1 VTVIMEFHE
10 LAETLDKVSRTTK
23 RTEKINIV
31 SNFLRELEISEV
43 RDAALFLSG
52 RVFPENEELT
62 LNISWNGVLSALHH
76 VIDFQDS
83 DLEKLYQGD
92 AGEAIAALMQ
102 SNVYIQQSIL
112 FHEPLTIASVSKSF
126 NKIARATGKGSTRE
140 KQASV
145 SQLFAEATP
154 REVRYLVALL
164 LNDMRTG
171 LAYGLLI
178 EAVAE
183 AYSID
188 VELVRRAWSFLGNLG
203 ETAEIAASQSDSG
216 LRKVI
221 IRPMIAVKP
230 MLASPIS
237 DLKEALELAGGKVS
251 FELKFDGARV
261 QIHRQGNRVRI
272 FSRGLNDMTESI
284 PEIAAKALKNVKSKQ
299 VILDGEVVA
308 VDDYGKPY
316 PFQVV
321 MKRFGRTKEIDAV
334 RNRLKLDLYLFDIL
348 QLDGKMLVDETYA
361 ERRMK
366 LEEIVPASMIVER
379 VVTDKLDEA
388 ERFFQKSKKIGHEGL
403 VAKLLDSPYVPGV
416 RGRYWLKIKHTLNT
430 MDLVIIAAE
439 RGHGRRSRWLS
450 DYHLAVLDDE
460 HNDYVMIGKT
470 FKGLTDEEFEMMTE
484 KLELLQISKQRGLV
498 HVKPEVVVE
507 VLASE
512 IQESPK
518 YASGLALRFARIT
531 RIRDDKSPDEVTTLR
546 ELKALY
552 NAQFRYK
559 AR

>member
-1 VTVIMEFHE
+1 MEFHE

-348 QLDGKMLVDETYA
+348 QLDGKMLVDDTYA
-361 ERRMK
+361 RRRMK
-366 LEEIVPASMIVER
+366 LEEIAPASMIVER

-498 HVKPEVVVE
+498 HVRPEVVVE

>member
-1 VTVIMEFHE
+1 MEFLE
-10 LAETLDKVSRTTK
+10 LAKTLDKVSRTTK
-23 RTEKINIV
+23 RKEKINIV
-31 SNFLRELEISEV
+31 SDFLRELETAEV
-43 RDAALFLSG
+43 KNAALFLSG
-52 RVFPENEELT
+52 RVFPENEELA

-76 VIDFQDS
+76 VIDFQDG
-83 DLEKLYQGD
+83 DLEQLYDGD

-102 SNVYIQQSIL
+102 SNIHSQQSIL
-112 FHEPLTIASVSKSF
+112 FHEPLTIASVSKSLI
-126 NKIARATGKGSTRE
+126 KIARATGKGSARE

-145 SQLFAEATP
+145 SQLFTEATS
-154 REVRYLVALL
+154 REVRYLVALM

-171 LAYGLLI
+171 LAHGLLV
-178 EAVAE
+178 EAIAE
-183 AYSID
+183 AYSVD

-203 ETAEIAASQSDSG
+203 ETAQIAASHGDSG
-216 LRKVI
+216 LGKVI

-237 DLKEALELAGGKVS
+237 DLREALEIAGGNVS

-261 QIHRQGNRVRI
+261 QIHREGSKVRI

-284 PEIAAKALKNVKSKQ
+284 PEIATKVLKNVKSDQ

-308 VDDYGKPY
+308 VDNDGKPY

-321 MKRFGRTKEIDAV
+321 MKRFGRTKDIDAA
-334 RNRLKLDLYLFDIL
+334 RTRLKLELYLFDLL
-348 QLDGKMLVDETYA
+348 QLNGKMLVDETYA
-361 ERRMK
+361 MRRMK
-366 LEEIVPASMIVER
+366 LEEIAPASMVVDRI
-379 VVTDKLDEA
+379 VTDRLDEA
-388 ERFFQKSKKIGHEGL
+388 EKFFQKSKKIGHEGL

-416 RGRYWLKIKHTLNT
+416 RGKYWLKVKHTLNT

-439 RGHGRRSRWLS
+439 RGHGRRSKWLS

-460 HNDYVMIGKT
+460 KNEFVMIGKT
-470 FKGLTDEEFEMMTE
+470 FKGLTDEEFQMMTE
-484 KLELLQISKQRGLV
+484 KLQILQSSKRRGLV
-498 HVKPEVVVE
+498 HVRPEVVVE

-518 YASGLALRFARIT
+518 YPSGLALRFARIT
-531 RIRDDKSPDEVTTLR
+531 RIRDDKSPDEATTLR
-546 ELKALY
+546 ELRALY